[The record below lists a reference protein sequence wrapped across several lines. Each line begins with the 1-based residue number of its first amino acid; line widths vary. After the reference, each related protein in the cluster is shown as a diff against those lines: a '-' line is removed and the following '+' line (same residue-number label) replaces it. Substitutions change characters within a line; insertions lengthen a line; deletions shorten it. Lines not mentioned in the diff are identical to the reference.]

1 MQVPRSAFGLFELEF
16 LEVRLESWFTPAPN
30 DLLAWEIREPLPKSL
45 VAQEMFKAIY
55 MLRFALGMYFCHIVC
70 GKC

>member
-1 MQVPRSAFGLFELEF
+1 M
-16 LEVRLESWFTPAPN
+16 LESWFTPAPD
-30 DLLAWEIREPLPKSL
+30 DLLAWQIRVPLPKSL
-45 VAQEMFKAIY
+45 VAQGMFKAIY